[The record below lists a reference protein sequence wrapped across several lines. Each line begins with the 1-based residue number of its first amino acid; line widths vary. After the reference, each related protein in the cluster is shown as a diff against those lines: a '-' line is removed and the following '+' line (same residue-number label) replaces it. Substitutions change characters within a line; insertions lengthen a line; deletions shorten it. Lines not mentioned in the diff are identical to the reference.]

1 MSSKTKVDL
10 FSPNPSSKGRIQ
22 KNYSFEINIKENQ
35 ENQES
40 INEERNLN
48 KLSLRKKKVNDFLHS
63 KRYSDMSI
71 LNTIKILSNDIYGTT
86 EHIIFEYEKKDFLS
100 GDIYIKLKKAY
111 ESKDEKLIQDI
122 LNNIFAFTRD
132 KKLDNIEIKELLL
145 KCGSNI
151 TNKQI
156 TKNEKF
162 PMASLLFNIGLNT
175 ENKYIYIYCF
185 NQLLNF
191 SFISNDFCK
200 DIYST
205 ENINLILEKLIHF
218 YPLFI
223 DSNVSNNLDE
233 LNSLKKVETFFI
245 GGQIL
250 KLLGNL
256 YLATDDHEAFQL
268 NNINEKI
275 FYLLYSL
282 NLEEENSKYKP
293 FYYEFL
299 ETLIWLIT
307 LFIEKDENLILNYK
321 DQILMIIPQLLED
334 IKKLYFTKA
343 NFTLEKILEFL
354 LYLCGISS
362 EFVKQLVDADGI
374 KTLLNLFAHL
384 FNYNPRTDCD
394 IELNSYSHDII
405 LNILISV
412 FCLDSK
418 YLKFFEDYSTLAL
431 ILEKLINRYKLHE
444 QNHNEIQKKIINILS
459 NLAGYNDIDD
469 IIKKILL
476 NKNIIMNIFKYFYIF
491 HEFDTIFFISN
502 VMERQMKN
510 VRDFLIN
517 LGALDIIINSI
528 CKSQDFLVIKIS
540 IKALYQLI
548 KAEKLNN
555 IRLLFEQ
562 LYKTAVPEKIKE
574 LVYDKNINNEIDS
587 DKFIDNNNENIP
599 NIFKK
604 LINDFDAYEESM
616 DYD

>member
-1 MSSKTKVDL
+1 MSSKEKIDL
-10 FSPNPSSKGRIQ
+10 FSPNPSSNRKIQ
-22 KNYSFEINIKENQ
+22 KNYSFENNIKENQ
-35 ENQES
+35 ENQDS

-100 GDIYIKLKKAY
+100 GDIYIKLKKSY
-111 ESKDEKLIQDI
+111 ESKDEKMIQNI
-122 LNNIFAFTRD
+122 LNNILAFIRD
-132 KKLDNIEIKELLL
+132 KKLDNNEIKELLL
-145 KCGSNI
+145 KCGCNI

-191 SFISNDFCK
+191 SFISNEFCQ

-223 DSNVSNNLDE
+223 DSNVPNNLDE

-256 YLATDDHEAFQL
+256 FIATNDHEAFQL
-268 NNINEKI
+268 NNITEKI

-282 NLEEENSKYKP
+282 NLEEKNSKYKP

-307 LFIEKDENLILNYK
+307 LFIEREENLVLNYK
-321 DQILMIIPQLLED
+321 DRILMIIPQLLED

-343 NFTLEKILEFL
+343 KVTLEKILEFL

-362 EFVKQLVDADGI
+362 EFVKQIVDADGI
-374 KTLLNLFAHL
+374 KILLNLFAHL
-384 FNYNPRTDCD
+384 FNYNPSTDCD

-431 ILEKLINRYKLHE
+431 ILEKLIHRYKLHE

-476 NKNIIMNIFKYFYIF
+476 NKNIIMNLFKYFYIF

-517 LGALDIIINSI
+517 LGALDIIVNNI
-528 CKSQDFLVIKIS
+528 CKSQDVLVIKIS

-562 LYKTAVPEKIKE
+562 LYKTAVPEKIKQ

>member
-151 TNKQI
+151 TNKEI

>member
-1 MSSKTKVDL
+1 MSSKEKIDL
-10 FSPNPSSKGRIQ
+10 FSPNPSSNRKIQ
-22 KNYSFEINIKENQ
+22 KNYSFENNIKENQ
-35 ENQES
+35 ENQDS

-100 GDIYIKLKKAY
+100 GDIYIKLKKSY
-111 ESKDEKLIQDI
+111 ESKDEKMIQNI
-122 LNNIFAFTRD
+122 LNNILAFIRD
-132 KKLDNIEIKELLL
+132 KKLDNNEIKELLL
-145 KCGSNI
+145 KCGCNI

-191 SFISNDFCK
+191 SFISNEFCQ

-223 DSNVSNNLDE
+223 DSNVPNNLDE

-256 YLATDDHEAFQL
+256 FIATNDHEAFQL
-268 NNINEKI
+268 NNITEKI
-275 FYLLYSL
+275 FYLLYSF
-282 NLEEENSKYKP
+282 NLEEKNSTYKP
-293 FYYEFL
+293 FYYEIL

-307 LFIEKDENLILNYK
+307 LFIEREENLVLNYK

-343 NFTLEKILEFL
+343 KVTLEKILEFL

-362 EFVKQLVDADGI
+362 EFVKQIVDADGI
-374 KTLLNLFAHL
+374 KILLNLFAHL
-384 FNYNPRTDCD
+384 FNYNPSTDCD
-394 IELNSYSHDII
+394 IELDSYSHDII

-431 ILEKLINRYKLHE
+431 ILEKLIHRYKLHE
-444 QNHNEIQKKIINILS
+444 QNHSEIQKKIINILS

-476 NKNIIMNIFKYFYIF
+476 NKNIIMNLFKYFYIF

-517 LGALDIIINSI
+517 LGALDIIVNNI
-528 CKSQDFLVIKIS
+528 CKSQDVLVIKIS

-562 LYKTAVPEKIKE
+562 LYKTAVPEKIKQ